1 MRPASLSRVL
11 DRVNEIESLLSRV
24 RGSSGT
30 PLAFRREGRVSS
42 KNLEEGSSFEA
53 ILREYA
59 DKYQID
65 VNLLKKL
72 VQVESGG
79 NPNAVSPKGAMG
91 LMQLMPQTCEMLGV
105 QDPFDVR
112 ENIAA
117 GTRYLRSLIDRF
129 GSLELAL
136 AAYNA
141 GPSRV
146 EAYQGVPPFEETRT
160 FLRKILGGY
169 Y

>member
-1 MRPASLSRVL
+1 
-11 DRVNEIESLLSRV
+11 
-24 RGSSGT
+24 
-30 PLAFRREGRVSS
+30 
-42 KNLEEGSSFEA
+42 
-53 ILREYA
+53 
-59 DKYQID
+59 
-65 VNLLKKL
+65 
-72 VQVESGG
+72 
-79 NPNAVSPKGAMG
+79 
-91 LMQLMPQTCEMLGV
+91 MLGV

-129 GSLELAL
+129 GNLELAL